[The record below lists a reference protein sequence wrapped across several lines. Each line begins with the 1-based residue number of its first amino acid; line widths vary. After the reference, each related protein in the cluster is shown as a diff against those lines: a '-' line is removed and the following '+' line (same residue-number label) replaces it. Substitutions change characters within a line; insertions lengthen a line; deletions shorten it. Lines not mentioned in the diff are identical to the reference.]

1 MKNAFLCVFSD
12 PKKLNRTCGVSLLK
26 HGMNETIGLHGKEN
40 PIRVIRQ
47 CLQAFALKFPFRTSV
62 NFRVLRA

>member
-26 HGMNETIGLHGKEN
+26 HGMNETNGLHGKEN
-40 PIRVIRQ
+40 PPPCHPSMPSGIRFI
-47 CLQAFALKFPFRTSV
+47 APPP
-62 NFRVLRA
+62 VLP